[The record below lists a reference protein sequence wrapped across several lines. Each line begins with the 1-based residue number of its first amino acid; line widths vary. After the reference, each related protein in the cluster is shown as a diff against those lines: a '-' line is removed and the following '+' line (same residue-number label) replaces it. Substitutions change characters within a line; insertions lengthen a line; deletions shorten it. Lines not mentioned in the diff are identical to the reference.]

1 MKRYL
6 RRGYRKTTDVSQPAR
21 IAVLVDDDHP
31 FGDVISDLL
40 TDEFGCSVLVCTN
53 ADQVEPMVLAV
64 RADLVLLDLV
74 MPGGSREALRA
85 LKANST
91 TRLVPV
97 IVCTAATVVDRE
109 RDELLALGAAA
120 ILAKP
125 FDVEDLVKLV
135 GQHLP
140 ARRAPLTTAVQKP
153 IRRGYFPD
161 DVASAFSR
169 WLDSPGARLLMLTS
183 SNPGEFARQAR
194 SVWVASWRACAQ
206 VVYGL
211 PDDQ

>member
-40 TDEFGCSVLVCTN
+40 
-53 ADQVEPMVLAV
+53 
-64 RADLVLLDLV
+64 
-74 MPGGSREALRA
+74 
-85 LKANST
+85 
-91 TRLVPV
+91 
-97 IVCTAATVVDRE
+97 VDRE

-140 ARRAPLTTAVQKP
+140 ARGAPLTTAVQKP